1 MVKMRYIFLIS
12 FSLHCVFAFSLQN
25 KGSDTKNV
33 FSCIPVSFISI
44 DTKNSNEN
52 ETASKPEKIHAKAK
66 KSISTTKNN
75 FFKGDETTTTT
86 ASVIYG
92 PQPVYPE
99 VAKANGHEAEFI
111 INLLVDTS
119 GNVKNVDIKTL
130 QGDLTW
136 FEETLLQTFKTWKFS
151 KSEKTSHFSIP
162 ISFLIDE
169 S

>member
-12 FSLHCVFAFSLQN
+12 FSLHCAFAFSLQN
-25 KGSDTKNV
+25 KGSNTQNV
-33 FSCIPVSFISI
+33 FSCIPVSFIAI
-44 DTKNSNEN
+44 DTKNSNEA
-52 ETASKPEKIHAKAK
+52 ASKSEKIHTKAK
-66 KSISTTKNN
+66 KSISTMKNSIS
-75 FFKGDETTTTT
+75 KGDETTKTT

-99 VAKANGHEAEFI
+99 VAKANGHEAKFMI
-111 INLLVDTS
+111 TLLVDTS
-119 GNVKNVDIKTL
+119 GNVEKIDIKTL

-151 KSEKTSHFSIP
+151 KIEKTSHFSIP

>member
-1 MVKMRYIFLIS
+1 M
-12 FSLHCVFAFSLQN
+12 
-25 KGSDTKNV
+25 
-33 FSCIPVSFISI
+33 
-44 DTKNSNEN
+44 KNS
-52 ETASKPEKIHAKAK
+52 
-66 KSISTTKNN
+66 IS
-75 FFKGDETTTTT
+75 KGDETTKTT

-99 VAKANGHEAEFI
+99 VAKANGHEAKFMI
-111 INLLVDTS
+111 TLLVDTS
-119 GNVKNVDIKTL
+119 GNVEKIDIKTL

-151 KSEKTSHFSIP
+151 KIEKTSHFSIP